1 VIGAFDTVYKAVQG
15 MLSAD
20 FWASVFVPVALFAFI
35 HAAILTQFGW
45 HPDLAVLLDDTGK
58 SAKWLLI
65 VVALLVLAGYLL
77 QAFLPLLR
85 GMLEGTL
92 LPEWLHDALRAGRI
106 PAAREKRLRI
116 KAAMDALFLWQ
127 DRYRELDAPDGAFRT
142 AYAAAVQ
149 LPPGATDEDSV
160 RRAEERLDRLRRALN
175 ESRLPDIEEVHAAET
190 LLLAAFLRNNPEQGA
205 LSDRLYAAN
214 TLFVDLVTE
223 AVNQAVYEVDIARAR
238 IRNEKAL
245 DVPRA
250 TLLGDARQLAE
261 LYTVGMYN
269 VRFNDL
275 WPRLLIAVQAEVKDD
290 PGMAAVS
297 AAQAR
302 VNFAVLSMLLTVSV
316 PVVWLPLAALHAGRG
331 WLILVIGGGAP
342 LLLTLF
348 YHVAVEGQMALSD
361 LVKTM
366 VDRHRLLVLKMFRQ
380 PTPVSLAEERLIW
393 GRLHQAAEEART
405 AYEDALPTDI
415 TYVSAV
421 KSGSA

>member
-1 VIGAFDTVYKAVQG
+1 
-15 MLSAD
+15 
-20 FWASVFVPVALFAFI
+20 
-35 HAAILTQFGW
+35 
-45 HPDLAVLLDDTGK
+45 
-58 SAKWLLI
+58 
-65 VVALLVLAGYLL
+65 
-77 QAFLPLLR
+77 
-85 GMLEGTL
+85 
-92 LPEWLHDALRAGRI
+92 
-106 PAAREKRLRI
+106 
-116 KAAMDALFLWQ
+116 
-127 DRYRELDAPDGAFRT
+127 
-142 AYAAAVQ
+142 
-149 LPPGATDEDSV
+149 
-160 RRAEERLDRLRRALN
+160 
-175 ESRLPDIEEVHAAET
+175 
-190 LLLAAFLRNNPEQGA
+190 
-205 LSDRLYAAN
+205 
-214 TLFVDLVTE
+214 
-223 AVNQAVYEVDIARAR
+223 VYEVDIARAR